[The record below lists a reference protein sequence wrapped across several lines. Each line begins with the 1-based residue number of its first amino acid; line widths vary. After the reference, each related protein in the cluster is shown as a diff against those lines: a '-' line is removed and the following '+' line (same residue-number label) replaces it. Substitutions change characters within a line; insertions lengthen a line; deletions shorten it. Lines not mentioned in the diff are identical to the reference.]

1 MTKVLSVIISRVF
14 YTKIAVVARARPLP
28 TIWAHRDKRRPLP
41 RLQRQENGWDL
52 RGHRLHGLYDEES
65 VWGWINKSSVW
76 RWNQIVD
83 KTVFSR
89 RYTPCD
95 RLRTPSETTS
105 SSSWDWTYRH
115 HGKSSFCHFLLVM
128 SNFFRPSLAHWDRG
142 FLVSINNQNDTF
154 SVLGKSIV
162 GKHFNWNNFF

>member
-1 MTKVLSVIISRVF
+1 MTKVFSVIISRVF

-41 RLQRQENGWDL
+41 RLQRQEDGWDL

-115 HGKSSFCHFLLVM
+115 HGKISFLSFPACHVKKFQTLFGALG
-128 SNFFRPSLAHWDRG
+128 SG
-142 FLVSINNQNDTF
+142 VSGLHQQ
-154 SVLGKSIV
+154 SERYVLRSRKV
-162 GKHFNWNNFF
+162 NCW